1 MEEEYMRSKKITLGL
16 LIVYLMALTWII
28 LFKLQFSVAD
38 LPHLRSINLVPFMGS
53 VIVNGKVD
61 FTEIINNIVA
71 FIPFGILLSTL
82 WEEKSIIKRILPIFL
97 TSLSFEI
104 LQFIFSIGAS
114 DITDL
119 IMNTIGGI
127 IGICIFIILK
137 KILKDKCSKVVNI
150 ISLIFA
156 IVLILFIALLI
167 LANS

>member
-1 MEEEYMRSKKITLGL
+1 MRSKKLTLGL
-16 LIVYLMALTWII
+16 LIVYLIALTWII
-28 LFKLQFSVAD
+28 LFKLSFSAAD

-61 FTEIINNIVA
+61 FSEIIDNAIA

-82 WEEKSIIKRILPIFL
+82 WEEKSVIKRILPIFL

-119 IMNTIGGI
+119 ITNTIGGI
-127 IGICIFIILK
+127 IGICIFVIFK
-137 KILKDKCSKVVNI
+137 KMLKDKCSKVVNI
-150 ISLIFA
+150 ISLVFA
-156 IVLILFIALLI
+156 IILILFIAFLI
-167 LANS
+167 LANW